1 MESLYTSTRKVRIMT
16 EDGEYHNNSYEKR
29 TYVVS
34 LQVYMI
40 IINLHTKRL
49 IVTRNGLEYVV

>member
-1 MESLYTSTRKVRIMT
+1 MLESLYTSTRKVRIMT
-16 EDGEYHNNSYEKR
+16 EDGEYHNNSYEKG

-40 IINLHTKRL
+40 IINLHSYLSINRYSQ
-49 IVTRNGLEYVV
+49 RP